1 MKKMILAM
9 VLMLIAGPAMAQH
22 GYRGGYNS
30 GRSATVNSYSHSQS
44 YHGGYRGGYH
54 GGGCYGCGV
63 GAAIIGGA
71 IIGAAIAAPHY
82 PQVYAPPPVYV
93 APPVVYGTYPSP
105 ATMPYGYHYQEVF
118 DPSCNCTVVALVPN

>member
-30 GRSATVNSYSHSQS
+30 GRSVTVNSHSYS
-44 YHGGYRGGYH
+44 YHGGYRGGYY

-82 PQVYAPPPVYV
+82 VAPPVYA
-93 APPVVYGTYPSP
+93 APPVVYGTYQPPVSV
-105 ATMPYGYHYQEVF
+105 PYGYHYQEVI
-118 DPSCNCTVVALVPN
+118 DASCNCARMVLVPN